1 MSFLKSIVKRVA
13 HSHQSLFLAL
23 QSVKDCN
30 LCHFISMFVCLY
42 QGRSTKIK
50 TGQAIDDMTQ
60 TRGAGGMPP
69 GHFLKFKCSVSTFGA
84 ILGPS
89 TLQ

>member
-1 MSFLKSIVKRVA
+1 MVQTIIATISTLQLKSSNI
-13 HSHQSLFLAL
+13 LL
-23 QSVKDCN
+23 
-30 LCHFISMFVCLY
+30 

-50 TGQAIDDMTQ
+50 TGQAIDDVTQ
-60 TRGAGGMPP
+60 TRGGGGAGGMPLRKM
-69 GHFLKFKCSVSTFGA
+69 FEILMFCEYFGA